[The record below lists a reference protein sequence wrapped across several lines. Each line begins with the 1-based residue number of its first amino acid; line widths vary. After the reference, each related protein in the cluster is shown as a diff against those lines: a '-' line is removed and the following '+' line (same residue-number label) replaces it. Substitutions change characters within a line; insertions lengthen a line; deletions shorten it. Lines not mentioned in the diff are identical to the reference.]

1 MTLTILDATKD
12 PKYNIDVNELEDLE
26 FDGINHSDYPDY
38 CDAYISK
45 ASIREEGKSESRDL
59 TEEEL
64 EWVMDQH
71 PNWFYN
77 QLIDSLH

>member
-1 MTLTILDATKD
+1 MTLTILDASED
-12 PKYNIDVNELEDLE
+12 PEYNIDVNELDDLE

-38 CDAYISK
+38 CDAYLSN
-45 ASIREEGKSESRDL
+45 ASIKEDGKKESRDL

-71 PNWFYN
+71 PDWFYN

>member
-26 FDGINHSDYPDY
+26 FDGINHSDYPEY

>member
-12 PKYNIDVNELEDLE
+12 PKYNIDINELEDLE

-38 CDAYISK
+38 CDAYISS

-71 PNWFYN
+71 PDWFYN

>member
-64 EWVMDQH
+64 EWVMDHH